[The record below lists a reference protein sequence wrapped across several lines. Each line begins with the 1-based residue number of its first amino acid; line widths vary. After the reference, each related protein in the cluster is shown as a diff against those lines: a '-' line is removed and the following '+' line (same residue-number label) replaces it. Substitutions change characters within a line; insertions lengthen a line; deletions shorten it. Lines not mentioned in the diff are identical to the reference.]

1 MESTKKKKA
10 VGIDLGTTNSCV
22 AVFEG
27 DEYVV
32 LQNSED
38 KFITPSCIYF
48 ALDPKTGNLTTTIG
62 ENAQKQAY
70 LYPKD
75 TIYVF
80 KRFIG
85 KKFDEVKDLAKTV
98 PYEVVRDNN
107 GDAAVKVH
115 GKVLSFTYITALYLQ
130 ALIKDIKTRVNYE
143 IEDVVITTPA
153 GFDTTQKDATKNAA
167 QIAKLNVLR
176 IINEPT
182 ASVMAYGSKRKD
194 ITGNVLVYDF
204 GGGTFDV
211 SLVNISKSVD
221 DGDENVIYDVSNTEG
236 DMFLGGEDID
246 NAITEYV
253 INEFEKTNKVKLDPS
268 NRYRVQVESKKAKEL
283 LSKAMSAQINVLYI
297 HHEHK
302 HINTTITRSWFDDKI
317 TPLINRTMEITKRIY
332 DTANDKVECILL
344 IGGSSRIPLVR
355 TRLESMFTCP
365 VNSDISPD
373 VAVAIGAACQASI
386 LSGDQSG
393 ILLIDITPMDIG
405 IETVGGIMTPIIT
418 RGSRIP
424 CEDKKIFSTASDNQ
438 TTVEIRIF
446 TGNRKMIAD
455 CREIHK
461 LKLHGLKP
469 MPRGVPQIE
478 VKMAIDAAGLLTF
491 HVQES
496 SSNISQTVNFTIS
509 DKLTSE
515 EIDRLVK
522 EAEEQKERD
531 EIKYKEAQLRIEI
544 DNITYEI
551 KAKTNKINDVDKKSE
566 FEKKFNTI
574 SDEIGLTTE
583 KIYNSNSEE
592 LEAATNSLRTLLQ
605 EILNYLATVENNQN
619 NTDNSNTSD
628 TNNNNP
634 NTDSNQDNNQNS

>member
-27 DEYVV
+27 DEYIV

-48 ALDPKTGNLTTTIG
+48 ALDPKTGDLTTTIG

-98 PYEVVRDNN
+98 PYEVVRDSN

-115 GKVLSFTYITALYLQ
+115 GKILSFTYITALYLQ
-130 ALIKDIKTRVNYE
+130 ALINDIKTRVNYE

-182 ASVMAYGSKRKD
+182 AAVMAYGSRRKD

-211 SLVNISKSVD
+211 SLVNISKSN
-221 DGDENVIYDVSNTEG
+221 DEGEENIIYDVNNTEG

-253 INEFEKTNKVKLDPS
+253 ISEFERTNKVKLDTS

-302 HINTTITRSWFDDKI
+302 HINTTITRSWFDEKI
-317 TPLINRTMEITKRIY
+317 THLINRTMDITKRIY
-332 DTANDKVECILL
+332 DSSSEKVECILL

-355 TRLESMFTCP
+355 TRLESMFPCP

-405 IETVGGIMTPIIT
+405 IETVGGIMTPIIS

-478 VKMAIDAAGLLTF
+478 VKMSIDAAGLLTF

-496 SSNISQTVNFTIS
+496 SSNINQTVNFTIS
-509 DKLTSE
+509 DKLTSD
-515 EIDRLVK
+515 EIERLVK

-531 EIKYKEAQLRIEI
+531 EIKYKEAQLRVEV
-544 DNITYEI
+544 DNVVYEI
-551 KAKTNKINDVDKKSE
+551 KSKMNKINDSEKKSE
-566 FEKKFNTI
+566 FEGKFNKI
-574 SDEIGLTTE
+574 SNDIGLTSE
-583 KIYNSNSEE
+583 KFYNANVSE
-592 LEAATNSLRTLLQ
+592 LEASVNSLRALLQ
-605 EILNYLATVENNQN
+605 EILNYLSTVDNNQN
-619 NTDNSNTSD
+619 NSTDNQEKQDNDSSNSTSD
-628 TNNNNP
+628 TEK
-634 NTDSNQDNNQNS
+634 

>member
-1 MESTKKKKA
+1 MESNKKKKA

-27 DEYVV
+27 DEYTV

-38 KFITPSCIYF
+38 KFITPSCIHF
-48 ALDPKTGNLTTTIG
+48 AMDPKTGDLTTTIG

-98 PYEVVRDNN
+98 PYEVVRDHN

-115 GKVLSFTYITALYLQ
+115 GKVLSFTYIAALYLQ
-130 ALIKDIKTRVNYE
+130 ALIKDIKTRVNYD

-182 ASVMAYGSKRKD
+182 ASVMAYGAKRKD

-221 DGDENVIYDVSNTEG
+221 NGEENVIYDVSNTEG

-246 NAITEYV
+246 NAITEHV
-253 INEFEKTNKVKLDPS
+253 INEFEKKHNVKLDPS

-283 LSKAMSAQINVLYI
+283 LSKANSAQINVLYI

-302 HINTTITRSWFDDKI
+302 HINTTISRAWFDEKI

-332 DTANDKVECILL
+332 DTANGKVECILL

-355 TRLESMFTCP
+355 TRLEAMFPCP

-405 IETVGGIMTPIIT
+405 IETIGGIMTPVIT

-478 VKMAIDAAGLLTF
+478 VKMSIDAAGLLTF
-491 HVQES
+491 FVQES
-496 SSNISQTVNFTIS
+496 SSNVQQTVNFTIS
-509 DKLTSE
+509 DKLTAD
-515 EIDRLVK
+515 EIERLVK

-531 EIKYKEAQLRIEI
+531 EIKYKEAQLRVEI
-544 DNITYEI
+544 DNIVYEI
-551 KAKTNKINDVDKKSE
+551 KSKISKIEDANKKSE
-566 FEKKFNTI
+566 FEGRFNELNDKF
-574 SDEIGLTTE
+574 GLSSE
-583 KIYNSNSEE
+583 KLYSLNSSE
-592 LEAATNSLRTLLQ
+592 LEEVVNSLRSLLQ
-605 EILNYLATVENNQN
+605 EILNYVSTVENSK
-619 NTDNSNTSD
+619 NSNNAESE
-628 TNNNNP
+628 TNNNN
-634 NTDSNQDNNQNS
+634 DSSQDNNQNS